1 MVPGRAD
8 GEPLTR
14 FSLSGGQLPRLEKT
28 RLMTSLSRG
37 PRGLR
42 KIKGDN
48 VHVFLGTEWGRV
60 PAVLTVS
67 LW

>member
-1 MVPGRAD
+1 MPGRAD
-8 GEPLTR
+8 CELLTR
-14 FSLSGGQLPRLEKT
+14 FSLSARQLSRLEKM

-48 VHVFLGTEWGRV
+48 VHAFLGTEWGHV